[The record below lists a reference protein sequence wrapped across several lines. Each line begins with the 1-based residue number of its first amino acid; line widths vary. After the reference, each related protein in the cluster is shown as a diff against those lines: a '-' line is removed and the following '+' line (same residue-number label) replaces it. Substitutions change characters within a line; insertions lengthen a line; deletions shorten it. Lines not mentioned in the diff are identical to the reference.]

1 MSQSQHPPVVR
12 SRLVRGPAR
21 LQARLLVAGVCAIG
35 AGAAATAGGAGT
47 PTLHQRSQALRN
59 ANAALATRARSVA
72 LDLYSIESRLQHAQA
87 TLSVLQE
94 REAQLERER
103 TSVRTRI
110 AIAHQNLRLSQHALA
125 LRVHVLY
132 EQQPT
137 DPLAVVLG
145 AQSLDEAI
153 TTLDDLSRSAQQN
166 IQVATESKRAATSL
180 GSLARTLAAQ
190 DAQVRTLTDAAA
202 RTAASLNAAQASRQ
216 SFVAQLS
223 VQQRLNN
230 SQIASLELQASNSAA
245 RNGGLTAQT
254 ALSPVSAT
262 TPVAPPAGAG
272 TGRTM
277 TVSATGYALGGT
289 TATGVPVGWGVV
301 AVDPT
306 VIPLGTRMTIPGY
319 GDGVAADTGSAVRGA
334 TIDLWFPTV
343 AQALAWGRRTVT
355 ITIH

>member
-12 SRLVRGPAR
+12 SALVRGPAR

-59 ANAALATRARSVA
+59 ANAALATRARSAA
-72 LDLYSIESRLQHAQA
+72 LDLYSIESKLRGARA

-94 REAQLERER
+94 QQAQIERER
-103 TSVRTRI
+103 DSVRTRI
-110 AIAHQNLRLSQHALA
+110 TIAHQNLRLSQHALA

-132 EQQPT
+132 ETQAT

-166 IQVATESKRAATSL
+166 IQVATESRKAATSL
-180 GSLARTLAAQ
+180 GSLSRTLAVQ

-202 RTAASLNAAQASRQ
+202 RTTASLNAAESSRR
-216 SFVAQLS
+216 SFVAQLAT
-223 VQQRLNN
+223 QQRLNN
-230 SQIASLELQASNSAA
+230 SQIASLEVQARSSAA
-245 RNGGLTAQT
+245 RNQDLAART
-254 ALSPVSAT
+254 ALNPVSTT
-262 TPVAPPAGAG
+262 TPLDPTPPAG
-272 TGRTM
+272 TGRTI

-319 GDGVAADTGSAVRGA
+319 GEGVAADTGSAVRGA